1 MVMNELFW
9 LGVVWVVGIALLAW
23 WRLEMAIVVLLATVP
38 IFNSAVYFWGSTTL
52 LELGFTPVPGFGDAT
67 SSYETLATS
76 IFHVSRDVQRR

>member
-38 IFNSAVYFWGSTTL
+38 IFNSAVYFWGSYNI
-52 LELGFTPVPGFGDAT
+52 A
-67 SSYETLATS
+67 
-76 IFHVSRDVQRR
+76 